1 MSWAPVR
8 RTGSRAADGARAR
21 PCGFCCC
28 ASFSSVCNAMGLLHD
43 SEKKKPPDP
52 FGCGG
57 CSSGTARLTRS
68 ERRPAPA
75 AKQPNKA
82 EKLKG
87 NEAGGRGRGERAGL
101 RGKTIGAGGAT
112 SHGPSGINRD
122 RREVKSTAKRSAR
135 SLQAGLPA
143 GLPFALESE
152 PDQLLQD
159 VPVQADRV
167 EAPRPADL
175 RPVVGLDLPE
185 HGAPPLRGERN
196 QPIVGPC
203 AGGEEG
209 VAGPEQ
215 RVGPAERAP
224 RHH

>member
-8 RTGSRAADGARAR
+8 RTGSRAAEGARAR

-28 ASFSSVCNAMGLLHD
+28 ASFSVCNAMGLLHD

-87 NEAGGRGRGERAGL
+87 NEAGRRGRRECAGL
-101 RGKTIGAGGAT
+101 RWKDCGGGGAG
-112 SHGPSGINRD
+112 SHGPLGINRG
-122 RREVKSTAKRSAR
+122 RREVKRTAKRSAK
-135 SLQAGLPA
+135 AGSRVFFNTP
-143 GLPFALESE
+143 LEPE

-185 HGAPPLRGERN
+185 YGAPLLRGERN
-196 QPIVGPC
+196 EPV
-203 AGGEEG
+203 
-209 VAGPEQ
+209 V
-215 RVGPAERAP
+215 RAP
-224 RHH
+224 A